1 MDTVKRLLVIWLTI
15 TGGIAWVAIGIAAI
29 IVAVTDEG
37 DDEQERTQEVIQVT
51 PTPSPTKLP
60 TPVITPSP
68 SKPTPQATATRR
80 PRPTSTPSL
89 SSDALELIESCKVF
103 HKGVM
108 DGKAA
113 GLSYDEMVLVMMSH
127 GLTNAEIVE
136 LTEVCTA
143 VLTGQ

>member
-1 MDTVKRLLVIWLTI
+1 MDSIKRLLVIFLTI
-15 TGGIAWVAIGIAAI
+15 TGGITWGVIAIGAI
-29 IVAVTDEG
+29 IVAVAGEEE
-37 DDEQERTQEVIQVT
+37 DEQERTQEVIQVT

-68 SKPTPQATATRR
+68 SKPTPQPTATRR

-89 SSDALELIESCKVF
+89 ASDALELIESCKVF
-103 HKGVM
+103 HKSVM